1 MIVICI
7 SAFYCVGVNFI
18 INMSEQII
26 MSYKMELIK
35 YLNDDAGS
43 FL

>member
-7 SAFYCVGVNFI
+7 SALYCVDVNFI
-18 INMSEQII
+18 INMSLQII

-35 YLNDDAGS
+35 YLNDNA
-43 FL
+43 